1 MPEVVVPEVVVP
13 EVVVPEVL
21 VETVVETAPEA
32 AAESFESLIGGSQT
46 FVEVVAPEESVAEVK
61 EVTPVEEESTVEKPV
76 AGFRMVSAANFI
88 LSFGVFVPI
97 LAAIVANL
105 LKMNFVTAVL
115 AGFTGVLVGVLVN
128 VLGLITA
135 RRTHRGLAVAARAT
149 FGVFGSILPS
159 LFLVLAGLF
168 SLAVVAFGSLRFLD
182 ERIEGAQSLSS
193 PLFSLSEGNQ
203 VSLGSVL
210 AVVAALLVGLLAIFG
225 GKFSRILKISLA
237 VIVLALFLF
246 VAISTTPSIE
256 FLSLA
261 DGFEIEEFLV
271 GLPIFALVAAVLAYG
286 IDGESIS
293 IASWGATKKRLGWPV
308 FIFGAVLPLLVFAHV
323 AALLNGAIFISDENK
338 TGELA
343 INFLLETGGPVT
355 GTGMLYLGIFGV
367 IGVLYTGL
375 MRLIEALKTLGVNHV
390 GYGLATLV
398 VLSFTVVMAVIA
410 LLSSDP
416 VDLTLSVAGLL
427 LIPSAAWM
435 GAIIAET
442 LLRRGKFH
450 DASLTRAYGFYG
462 AVNWMA
468 MVVFALAVSSALL
481 FAKPAIAP
489 WLGSLSAVTGFSMS
503 IEVAALFALGVSFVL
518 TLITAIPRILRQQS
532 ETRAVEERRFDLVDV
547 VVD

>member
-1 MPEVVVPEVVVP
+1 
-13 EVVVPEVL
+13 
-21 VETVVETAPEA
+21 
-32 AAESFESLIGGSQT
+32 
-46 FVEVVAPEESVAEVK
+46 
-61 EVTPVEEESTVEKPV
+61 
-76 AGFRMVSAANFI
+76 
-88 LSFGVFVPI
+88 
-97 LAAIVANL
+97 
-105 LKMNFVTAVL
+105 
-115 AGFTGVLVGVLVN
+115 
-128 VLGLITA
+128 
-135 RRTHRGLAVAARAT
+135 
-149 FGVFGSILPS
+149 
-159 LFLVLAGLF
+159 
-168 SLAVVAFGSLRFLD
+168 
-182 ERIEGAQSLSS
+182 
-193 PLFSLSEGNQ
+193 
-203 VSLGSVL
+203 
-210 AVVAALLVGLLAIFG
+210 
-225 GKFSRILKISLA
+225 
-237 VIVLALFLF
+237 
-246 VAISTTPSIE
+246 
-256 FLSLA
+256 
-261 DGFEIEEFLV
+261 
-271 GLPIFALVAAVLAYG
+271 
-286 IDGESIS
+286 
-293 IASWGATKKRLGWPV
+293 
-308 FIFGAVLPLLVFAHV
+308 
-323 AALLNGAIFISDENK
+323 
-338 TGELA
+338 
-343 INFLLETGGPVT
+343 
-355 GTGMLYLGIFGV
+355 MLYLGIFGV

-398 VLSFTVVMAVIA
+398 VLSFTAVMAVIA